1 MGMCGSPSLQQ
12 TRPDPH
18 RERSNRQ
25 GTAILRA
32 DLTQRKIASL
42 QDVVP
47 FTWAR
52 RERREG
58 MSIQPTN
65 NTRTVRWGERNK
77 KRISDKKRAGEM
89 RETPT
94 ERKRPRPAPRT
105 WLRDSSLALR
115 LALVHAMSAEIVKT
129 PAAPGTPNDA
139 SSVRS
144 FVKVFTFKSRCGEQ
158 KENKRTR
165 KKKANSARAKKRSG
179 GHKRPRVRK
188 RKGPAERK
196 KTSAGRPLLSS
207 QKIPEVDHPHP
218 LAQQPQHALFS
229 LLTPVTLFLR
239 SSLCFSLFLT
249 GALKVNPIGSPGA
262 AAAGFIDAAQASC
275 PCP

>member
-1 MGMCGSPSLQQ
+1 
-12 TRPDPH
+12 
-18 RERSNRQ
+18 
-25 GTAILRA
+25 
-32 DLTQRKIASL
+32 
-42 QDVVP
+42 
-47 FTWAR
+47 
-52 RERREG
+52 
-58 MSIQPTN
+58 MSIQPTKDGAL
-65 NTRTVRWGERNK
+65 GERNK

-89 RETPT
+89 RETPLT

-196 KTSAGRPLLSS
+196 QTSAGRPLLSS

>member
-47 FTWAR
+47 LTWAR

-58 MSIQPTN
+58 MSMQPTT
-65 NTRTVRWGERNK
+65 NTRTVNETRNG
-77 KRISDKKRAGEM
+77 SQTKKRAGEM
-89 RETPT
+89 RETPLT
-94 ERKRPRPAPRT
+94 ERKHPRPAPRT

-115 LALVHAMSAEIVKT
+115 LALVHTMSVEIVKT

-144 FVKVFTFKSRCGEQ
+144 FVKVFTFKIQ
-158 KENKRTR
+158 KPVWRDKRKQRTR
-165 KKKANSARAKKRSG
+165 QKKANSARG
-179 GHKRPRVRK
+179 RK
-188 RKGPAERK
+188 RGAVATKGRVLEKGKDPRRE
-196 KTSAGRPLLSS
+196 KTSAGRPLLFS

-262 AAAGFIDAAQASC
+262 AAAGIIDAAQASC